1 MSLLVFLFTLALN
14 VRGAKNAILW
24 IDDPARVERRSISG
38 VRNRHGSVRWLPTS
52 GLCEATFDIPTP
64 SAWSTFRMV
73 ESLGGAE

>member
-1 MSLLVFLFTLALN
+1 MRALDLWG
-14 VRGAKNAILW
+14 RKNAILL
-24 IDDPARVERRSISG
+24 IDHPAMVERRSFSG

-52 GLCEATFDIPTP
+52 GLCETTFDIPTP